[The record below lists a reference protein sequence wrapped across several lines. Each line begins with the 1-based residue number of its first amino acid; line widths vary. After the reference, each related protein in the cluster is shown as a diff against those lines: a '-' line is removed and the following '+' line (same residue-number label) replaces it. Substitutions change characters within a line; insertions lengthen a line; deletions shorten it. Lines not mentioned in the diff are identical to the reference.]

1 MKSRKLT
8 LLYFALV
15 SMLVIGAVV
24 VSIVSAP
31 PKLKLKVKWKP
42 PDYLLDNPVPD
53 PWNAE
58 IYFAPPQDLSQ
69 IDPATLRLEGLYE
82 PESDPYM
89 SPSGRL
95 VVPFDGYDVLSAL
108 LLKVG
113 HMAPG
118 AEFRVDLEITGEF
131 YDGTQ
136 FAGEGG
142 VNLLIPEIPPP

>member
-1 MKSRKLT
+1 MKPRKLT

-15 SMLVIGAVV
+15 SILIIGAVV
-24 VSIVSAP
+24 VSIGSAP
-31 PKLKLKVKWKP
+31 PPKKLKVKWKP

-53 PWNAE
+53 PWNAQ

-95 VVPFDGYDVLSAL
+95 VVPFDGYDVLEAL

-118 AEFRVDLEITGEF
+118 AE
-131 YDGTQ
+131 
-136 FAGEGG
+136 
-142 VNLLIPEIPPP
+142 